1 MNDFHKTFVLAFYD
15 SFLKIE
21 LYFDKESMGQ
31 VLKKGGIG
39 IIPGD
44 KTILVFS
51 DTYMPIPAF
60 QAWGTLWTGG
70 HRAQQ
75 GGF

>member
-1 MNDFHKTFVLAFYD
+1 MNDSHKTFVLAFYD

-31 VLKKGGIG
+31 VHESIG
-39 IIPGD
+39 IIWGN

-51 DTYMPIPAF
+51 NTYMLNHDKHCEQGA
-60 QAWGTLWTGG
+60 TELS
-70 HRAQQ
+70 R

>member
-44 KTILVFS
+44 KSILVFS

-60 QAWGTLWTGG
+60 QA
-70 HRAQQ
+70 
-75 GGF
+75 